1 MIPVLNLSISAYS
14 QDKQGKGGRQMRYF
28 VLLLGTF
35 MIVTFVIMQNDN
47 IRVFVAAVQGDAASL
62 DRNIPYWADK
72 SSMPTV
78 MKSKQLVENKSLMEL
93 IKKEA
98 VKRKIAPIDAKVDPV
113 WKAIPAYNGL
123 EVDIEQTL
131 RTAESQPKSSAIT
144 YIMKETPPAILLE
157 DLGPVPV
164 YKGNSQ
170 KPMVSLMI
178 NVAWG
183 NEFLP
188 LILDTLDKEK
198 VHATF
203 FFDGTWLN
211 KNTDTA
217 KWIQKQGHELSNHA
231 YSHKNMSQL
240 PRNKAIEEIRK
251 TQNLLKDMGVTNTLF
266 APPSGDF
273 DQETVQ
279 IAYEMGL
286 KTVLWTLDTVD
297 WTNPGPAPIIQRI
310 TKRVEPGSLILM
322 HPTRSS
328 SSALA
333 EMIHV
338 IKQKNLT
345 LGTVSEL
352 ISPDRIVKPWQTQ
365 S

>member
-1 MIPVLNLSISAYS
+1 V
-14 QDKQGKGGRQMRYF
+14 RYF

-35 MIVTFVIMQNDN
+35 MIVTFVIMQNHS
-47 IRVFVAAVQGDAASL
+47 IRLFVAAVQGDAASPNM
-62 DRNIPYWADK
+62 DSPFWAHK
-72 SSMPTV
+72 QSMPTA
-78 MKSKQLVENKSLMEL
+78 MKSKQLDEKQSLMEL
-93 IKKEA
+93 IEKEA
-98 VKRKIAPIDAKVDPV
+98 LKRKIAPIDAKVDPV

-131 RTAESQPKSSAIT
+131 RSAESRPRSSPIT

-157 DLGPVPV
+157 DLGPVPI
-164 YKGNSQ
+164 YKGNPQ

-188 LILDTLDKEK
+188 SILDTLDKEK

-211 KNTDTA
+211 KNMDTA
-217 KWIQKQGHELSNHA
+217 KWIQKLGHELSNHG

-240 PRNKAIEEIRK
+240 PRTKAIEEIRK
-251 TQNLLKDMGVTNTLF
+251 TQDLLKKLDVANAFF

-297 WTNPGPAPIIQRI
+297 WTNPGAAPIIQRI
-310 TKRVEPGSLILM
+310 SQRVEPGSLILM
-322 HPTRSS
+322 HPTHSS
-328 SSALA
+328 STALA

-338 IKQKNLT
+338 IKRKNLT

-352 ISPDRIVKPWQTQ
+352 IAPDRIMKPWQSQ